1 MPKTIS
7 ANELKKK
14 IDQGTLLKI
23 VDTLDPNSFNKS
35 HIPGSINIPVEQ
47 IESKANTKLSKNDEI
62 VVYCGSKE
70 CTKST
75 QAYEKL
81 EKLGF
86 TKVWE
91 FEGGLKEWQ
100 TMKYPVQGQGGFS
113 NPEAKRTEGGK
124 QHKFK
129 KAA

>member
-1 MPKTIS
+1 MPKLIN

-14 IDQGTLLKI
+14 IDQGVNWKI
-23 VDTLDPNSFNKS
+23 VDTLTPESFNKC
-35 HIPGSINIPVEQ
+35 HIPGSMNIPVEE
-47 IESKANTKLSKNDEI
+47 IESKADQKLSKNDEI

-70 CTKST
+70 CKKST
-75 QAYEKL
+75 QAYKKL

-86 TKVWE
+86 KKVWE

-100 TMKYPVQGQGGFS
+100 SMKFPCQGKESFS
-113 NPEAKRTEGGK
+113 NPEAERTQGFK
-124 QHKFK
+124 HK